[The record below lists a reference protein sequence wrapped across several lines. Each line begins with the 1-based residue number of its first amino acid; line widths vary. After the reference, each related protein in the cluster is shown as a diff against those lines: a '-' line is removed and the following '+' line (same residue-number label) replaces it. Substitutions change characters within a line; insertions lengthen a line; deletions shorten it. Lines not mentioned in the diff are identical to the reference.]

1 MKYCERVLNYRGS
14 ERTTLRSIVENAM
27 APLISHRKARVA
39 ETARQIDMSLR
50 TLARKPSSEGL
61 NGNRQCNQ

>member
-1 MKYCERVLNYRGS
+1 
-14 ERTTLRSIVENAM
+14 M